1 MNNIYFYKPIF
12 DSTRFNIMNKSD
24 GVFLL
29 SDLECDS
36 VLSKEVWSSKGL
48 LVTTKN
54 AFNESLNKKEIAL
67 IIARN
72 KRAVSNI
79 FHKIIKKRKS
89 MDKIRENGYKYSLN
103 KLNILK
109 NTKKLTISY

>member
-1 MNNIYFYKPIF
+1 MK
-12 DSTRFNIMNKSD
+12 KSD

-36 VLSKEVWSSKGL
+36 ILSKEVWSSKGL

-54 AFNESLNKKEIAL
+54 AFNETYSEKKIAL
-67 IIARN
+67 IIERN

-79 FHKIIKKRKS
+79 FNEIIKKRKF

-109 NTKKLTISY
+109 NTKKLTKSY